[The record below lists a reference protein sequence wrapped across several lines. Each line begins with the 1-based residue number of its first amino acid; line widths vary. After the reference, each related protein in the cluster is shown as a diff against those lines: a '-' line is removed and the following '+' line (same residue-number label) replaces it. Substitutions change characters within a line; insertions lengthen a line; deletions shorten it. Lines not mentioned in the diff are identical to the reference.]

1 MTILKGTRLGPYEI
15 DAQIGAGGMGA
26 VYLAVD
32 SRLER
37 KVAIKILPSLFASD
51 AQFLAR
57 FEREAKTISSL
68 SHPNICVLHDVG
80 KADLPSSQVGS
91 GTVSL
96 VNDAPVV
103 HYLVM
108 EYLDGVSL
116 SDRVAKGPL
125 PLHEVLRIGR
135 QVADAL
141 DKAHRQG
148 IVHRDL
154 KPGNVMLTKTGAKLL
169 DFGLAKTS
177 GAISDTGLSQATVAK
192 ALTQEGTIIG
202 TFQYMSPEQLE
213 GVEADAR
220 SDIFALGCVL
230 YEMATGKRA
239 FQGETRTS
247 LIAAIVSGEP
257 QPISELQPL
266 TPPALEHVIRKCLSK
281 DPEDRWQS
289 ARDVFLELE
298 WASEA
303 GSHAGLAKAV
313 ASVRRTRFRLVA
325 ALAVIGWMIAA
336 GLGAWLATRPQAPPS
351 SGAFRA
357 SVIPAALPSGD
368 TVISGALS
376 ISPDGR
382 KLLYMTGGQRAAMIA
397 VYDFE
402 SGTSRVLPGTEVS
415 VFAFWSPDSRW
426 IGFFQAEKLRK
437 IDVTGGPAQTLADAH
452 DGRGGAWNQ
461 HGEIIFAP
469 DIEGP
474 LMKVSENG
482 GPVQPVTTVDDPRI
496 THRNP
501 SFLPDGRKFLFVA
514 RHSNADPV
522 GRTMLGSLDGSEP
535 REILNPGSNAV
546 YSSGYLLFV
555 RDRNLLAQRFDPDKE
570 RLEGTIVPIV
580 EGVSYYNA
588 RDVGDFSAS
597 SGGLLAYRLQSGISS
612 TISLFDRDGRE
623 LQTLGEPMVIGETNL
638 GGVAVSRDLQKVAVS
653 RGDQKQTSWDVWILD
668 IQDDQLSRAS
678 FTNSRF
684 APNVAISPDG
694 ESLAVSTLAAGSG
707 GWSSGSLWLQPLS
720 GSRTEK
726 IDRSSSIDSPNFYS
740 SDWSPDARFILGNTQ
755 RADSGMDITW
765 IDLHDPQKAMGD
777 LVRTR
782 FEEVNPKFSP
792 NGNWIAYTSDE
803 TGRNEIYLIDFPGGT
818 TKRQASRNGGSGAI
832 WSRKGNELFFVSGND
847 VMAVSIVISKE
858 RIELGP
864 PERIGLSKANLGP
877 PFASDGERFVM
888 VKPVGA
894 DIPNPIHV
902 VRDWTRTLK

>member
-1 MTILKGTRLGPYEI
+1 MTIRKGTRLGPYEI
-15 DAQIGAGGMGA
+15 EGQIGAGGMGA

-37 KVAIKILPSLFASD
+37 KVAIKILPSLFASNP
-51 AQFLAR
+51 QFLAR

-80 KADLPSSQVGS
+80 KAELPPSQADPDA
-91 GTVSL
+91 VSL
-96 VNDAPVV
+96 SGDVTV

-108 EYLDGVSL
+108 EYLEGESL
-116 SDRVAKGPL
+116 ADRLAKGPL
-125 PLHEVLRIGR
+125 PLHEVLRFGR
-135 QVADAL
+135 QIADAL

-169 DFGLAKTS
+169 DFGLAKMG
-177 GAISDTGLSQATVAK
+177 GAISDVGASQATMARP
-192 ALTQEGTIIG
+192 LTQEGTIVG

-230 YEMATGKRA
+230 YEMATGRRA

-281 DPEDRWQS
+281 DPDDRWQS

-313 ASVRRTRFRLVA
+313 ASVRRTRFHLVA
-325 ALAVIGWMIAA
+325 TLAVIGWIVAA
-336 GLGAWLATRPQAPPS
+336 GLGAWLATRPEAPLS

-357 SVIPAALPSGD
+357 SVIPVALPSGD

-382 KLLYMTGGQRAAMIA
+382 KLLYKTGGLRSAMIG

-402 SGTSRVLPGTEVS
+402 TGTSRVLPGTEVS

-437 IDVTGGPAQTLADAH
+437 IEATGGPAQTLADAH

-482 GPVQPVTTVDDPRI
+482 GPVQPVTAVESPRI

-501 SFLPDGRKFLFVA
+501 TFLPDGKKFLFVA
-514 RHSNADPV
+514 RHSNDDSV
-522 GRTMLGSLDGSEP
+522 GRTMLGSLDGGEP

-555 RDRNLLAQRFDPDKE
+555 RDRNLLAQRFDVEKE
-570 RLEGTIVPIV
+570 RLEGTIVPVV
-580 EGVSYYNA
+580 EGVSYYSA

-597 SGGLLAYRLQSGISS
+597 SGGLLAYRLQSPVSS
-612 TISLFDRDGRE
+612 TIALYDRGGAE
-623 LQTLGEPMVIGETNL
+623 LKPLGEPMMIGEWGL
-638 GGVAVSRDLQKVAVS
+638 GGVAVSRDLRKVAIS
-653 RGDQKQTSWDVWILD
+653 RGDQKQTSWDVWVLD
-668 IQDDQLSRAS
+668 MQGDQLSRAT
-678 FTNSRF
+678 FINSPF
-684 APNVAISPDG
+684 PPNTAFSPDG
-694 ESLAVSTLAAGSG
+694 ESLAVSTLAGSA
-707 GWSSGSLWLQPLS
+707 GWSSNSLWLQPLS
-720 GSRTEK
+720 GTRMDQ
-726 IDRSSSIDSPNFYS
+726 IDLGSSPDHPNFYT
-740 SDWSPDARFILGNTQ
+740 SDWSPDNRFILGNTQ
-755 RADSGMDITW
+755 RADTGMDITW
-765 IDLHDPQKAMGD
+765 IDLQDSKNAMGD

-792 NGNWIAYTSDE
+792 DGNWIAYTSDE
-803 TGRNEIYLIDFPGGT
+803 TGRNEIYVVDFPGGT
-818 TKRQASRNGGSGAI
+818 TKRQASRNGGSGAT
-832 WSRKGNELFFVSGND
+832 WSRKGNELYFASGD
-847 VMAVSIVISKE
+847 GIMAVRVATSKGSIEI
-858 RIELGP
+858 GP
-864 PERIGLSKANLGP
+864 PERIGLSQANLGAP
-877 PFASDGERFVM
+877 LAADGERFVM
-888 VKPVGA
+888 LKAVGG
-894 DIPNPIHV
+894 DIPNPVHV
-902 VRDWTRTLK
+902 VRDWALTLK